1 MYRLFTLPPPQ
12 IWLVLLNEFVT
23 FPLAGRVRYTQVPSD
38 GDFKNVSKMSDFE
51 EKLFYE
57 DEVTLVPTLSCQLQ
71 QAPELTGVGIH
82 SSLSSPLPRPPC
94 WLARSLMAQ

>member
-23 FPLAGRVRYTQVPSD
+23 FPLASRVRYTQVPSD

-51 EKLFYE
+51 EKPFYE
-57 DEVTLVPTLSCQLQ
+57 DEATLVPTLSCQLQ

-82 SSLSSPLPRPPC
+82 ASLSSPLPRPPC